1 MKNTHFISILFVLFT
16 ITYVKSQDRIKI
28 HVKKVRVHVIKDDTL
43 RYTYDDDVNTTYDFD
58 LKNQLMSADFPIK
71 NDVHDKQVSVAKS
84 DDKIFI
90 HTTDT
95 DAFNLVVMK
104 VVFEVDQKHNSIIL
118 RDEYQYDKETTKEGR
133 PIVTKS
139 VTEFTE
145 FNISNS

>member
-1 MKNTHFISILFVLFT
+1 MKNTHFISILLFLLT
-16 ITYVKSQDRIKI
+16 FTNVKSQDRIKI

-43 RYTYDDDVNTTYDFD
+43 RYTYDNDVNTTYDFD

-71 NDVHDKQVSVAKS
+71 NDVYDKQVSVAKS

-90 HTTDT
+90 HSTDT
-95 DAFNLVVMK
+95 DAFNFVVMK
-104 VVFEVDQKHNSIIL
+104 VVFEVDQKQNSIIL
-118 RDEYQYDKETTKEGR
+118 RNEYQYDKETTKEGR

>member
-58 LKNQLMSADFPIK
+58 LKNQLMSVDFPIK

-95 DAFNLVVMK
+95 DAFNFVVMK

-118 RDEYQYDKETTKEGR
+118 RDEYQYDKEITKEGR

>member
-1 MKNTHFISILFVLFT
+1 MKNTHFISILLFLLT
-16 ITYVKSQDRIKI
+16 FTNVKSQDRIKI

-58 LKNQLMSADFPIK
+58 LKNQLMSVDFPIK

-90 HTTDT
+90 HSTDT
-95 DAFNLVVMK
+95 DAFNFVVMK
-104 VVFEVDQKHNSIIL
+104 VVFEVDQKQNSIIL
-118 RDEYQYDKETTKEGR
+118 RNEYQYDKETTKEGR